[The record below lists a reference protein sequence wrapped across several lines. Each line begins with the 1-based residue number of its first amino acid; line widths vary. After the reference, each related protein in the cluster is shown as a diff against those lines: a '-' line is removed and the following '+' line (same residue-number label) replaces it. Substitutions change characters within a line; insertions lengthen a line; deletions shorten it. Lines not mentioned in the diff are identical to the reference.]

1 MKFFFLLMLY
11 RVFTLRLDSFG
22 HVENFVFWEGKI
34 SRKDEIDVVGRDER
48 IGIFIYDVCGTR
60 G

>member
-1 MKFFFLLMLY
+1 MLY
-11 RVFTLRLDSFG
+11 RVFTLRFG

-34 SRKDEIDVVGRDER
+34 FRKDEIDVVGRDER
-48 IGIFIYDVCGTR
+48 IGIFIYDVYGTR

>member
-1 MKFFFLLMLY
+1 MLY

-34 SRKDEIDVVGRDER
+34 FRKDKIDVVGRDER
-48 IGIFIYDVCGTR
+48 IGIFIYDLYGTR

>member
-11 RVFTLRLDSFG
+11 RVFTLRFG

-48 IGIFIYDVCGTR
+48 IGIFIYDLYGTR